1 MKTRSF
7 DFRDSLLSLL
17 AISIALFFIFPLY
30 WGFSTS
36 LRNPLDTFTVT
47 GVGLPWLN
55 FSPTLNNWISQLE
68 IVEMRNAV
76 INSVVISFSTS
87 LLTLCLGVPA
97 AYALARFRF
106 KKISNKDLTVW
117 FLSQRILPPVATVI
131 PFYLTLQFLNLLDTR
146 TGLILIN
153 TTFTLPF
160 AVVIMRQAFV
170 DLPVELEEACLMD
183 GANYFTTFS
192 KIALPLCAPA
202 LSATALI
209 IFAFTWNELL
219 FSLVISSK
227 NAITIPMFISGSFES
242 RGVQFWFLSVRTM
255 IAMSIPILIALLA
268 QRYIVRGLT
277 LGAVK
282 G

>member
-17 AISIALFFIFPLY
+17 AITIALFFIFPLY

-76 INSVVISFSTS
+76 INSVVVSFSTS

-106 KKISNKDLTVW
+106 KKISN
-117 FLSQRILPPVATVI
+117 RI
-131 PFYLTLQFLNLLDTR
+131 
-146 TGLILIN
+146 
-153 TTFTLPF
+153 
-160 AVVIMRQAFV
+160 
-170 DLPVELEEACLMD
+170 
-183 GANYFTTFS
+183 
-192 KIALPLCAPA
+192 
-202 LSATALI
+202 
-209 IFAFTWNELL
+209 
-219 FSLVISSK
+219 
-227 NAITIPMFISGSFES
+227 
-242 RGVQFWFLSVRTM
+242 
-255 IAMSIPILIALLA
+255 
-268 QRYIVRGLT
+268 
-277 LGAVK
+277 
-282 G
+282 